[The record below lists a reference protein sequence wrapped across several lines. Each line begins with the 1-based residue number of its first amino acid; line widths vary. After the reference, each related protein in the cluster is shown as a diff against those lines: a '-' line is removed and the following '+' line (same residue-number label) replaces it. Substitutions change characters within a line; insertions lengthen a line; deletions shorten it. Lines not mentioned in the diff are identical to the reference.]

1 MSGNS
6 YGVSYMEDFSIL
18 VGNTQNISH
27 LNINNTM
34 AQRKDEIP
42 KILLNLTCAL
52 NSINIQF
59 IDLSNNAISVNGAE
73 ALSYFL
79 T

>member
-52 NSINIQF
+52 NSINI
-59 IDLSNNAISVNGAE
+59 
-73 ALSYFL
+73 
-79 T
+79 